1 MQDGNDLGQ
10 HDPGLSD
17 LINQTAYQNAPA
29 LDAVNVDPGQ
39 TGVTPGVDSPG
50 SGANG
55 EGLSPAVQ
63 NAPAAPPQ
71 GQQTGLTP
79 QTPVPTAGNA
89 QSLQQPDP
97 RLLQMEETIRNQAR
111 IIDMTRLAAQQEEE
125 RRFQQSL
132 EGLDPD
138 ERDRA
143 LKDRELEKL
152 RAQTRFLT
160 QQQQQ
165 VEQQRQ
171 MSAKQTLAVMIAG
184 EAGLDP
190 MMADALMTA
199 RSVPE
204 MEQRAQLLAQTIQRR
219 YGQPQQAVPQQVQQP
234 VQQQRAQTQYQQG
247 VDPQAVFAAGGES
260 GSSNV
265 TPKVEVGSGDL
276 MGLIQQSQYQA
287 VKAW

>member
-10 HDPGLSD
+10 HPGLSD
-17 LINQTAYQNAPA
+17 LINQTSYQNAPA
-29 LDAVNVDPGQ
+29 PDAVNVDPAQ
-39 TGVTPGVDSPG
+39 TGVTTAVDSRG
-50 SGANG
+50 QGMG
-55 EGLSPAVQ
+55 DEGLSPAVQ
-63 NAPAAPPQ
+63 NAPVAPPQ
-71 GQQTGLTP
+71 GQQIGVTP
-79 QTPVPTAGNA
+79 QSPAPTAGNA

-111 IIDMTRLAAQQEEE
+111 IIDMTRIAAEQEEE

-132 EGLDPD
+132 TDLDPE
-138 ERDRA
+138 ERERA
-143 LKDRELEKL
+143 IERRELTKL
-152 RAQTRFLT
+152 RTQNQLLT
-160 QQQQQ
+160 QRQQQS
-165 VEQQRQ
+165 EQQRQ

-190 MMADALMTA
+190 IMADALMAA

-204 MEQRAQLLAQTIQRR
+204 MEQRAALLAQTIQRR
-219 YGQPQQAVPQQVQQP
+219 YGQAQQPAPQQQPVQQP
-234 VQQQRAQTQYQQG
+234 VQQQG
-247 VDPQAVFAAGGES
+247 VDPQAAFAAGGES

-287 VKAW
+287 VRGW